1 MMSRGPT
8 VIASDQVTGEKGT
21 VLNASVQPRCLG
33 RFQLERLLGRGQMG
47 EAWKAYD
54 PTREDYVVVKILPS
68 ELQRNVRELDRV
80 KQSFLCIQRLQHQ
93 HICPVYDLGEDAE
106 TGHYLVMKFLPFGT
120 LDDYVAEYF
129 RQHGPLSVDEAV
141 RVLHPI
147 AEALDYAHSQA
158 VVHRDLK
165 PANILVSGDGDDAQ
179 LIDFGL
185 AAEIRTSLTRTTRT
199 VLESPGTLAYM
210 APEQW
215 RGRQVDGRAD
225 QYAFAVL
232 IYELL
237 AGRLPFESAETTIL
251 RQCVLEESVEAIPG
265 LPLSV
270 NTALARGL
278 AKQPDDRFP
287 SCVALLEAMQNER
300 TGLASPLGSAKPLP
314 EVLAIAD
321 PVVRVRAASELLTVL
336 LRALMPSMTS
346 GVDLRTLDV
355 LLPRALD
362 SDAQQSFFLTVTHLE
377 LLNGLEAWQTL
388 KQSDSATEL
397 SATELPDA
405 ETLSRLQ
412 SVWTRAINDLL
423 PHAPVAVSSAAR
435 NSVHA
440 QFPMSEAV
448 AVLTQRVK
456 TFAKAKYSH
465 WQHLPQPE
473 RWRQAA
479 IAAVAI
485 LCLGWGLPATYS
497 WLSPERA
504 AHTARIAAEKERTS
518 ALQAAADRKANTLFQ
533 PAETEF
539 QTQGVRQYDAHDYR
553 AARAAFERSQ
563 EGFRKARTLAEQMTT
578 SEKARSEAQA
588 SHSAAGQVL
597 AATRCPDKWREA
609 TQMLESADQ
618 RFTAA
623 LYPEAEKEFRQAQT
637 LFESLK
643 TEARQLGAAED
654 DATKA
659 LTAAKDSSREAEQA
673 QAAKLCPTSWNNG
686 QAKLTDAN
694 QSFAAKKFQLAYQQ
708 ANEAKALLQ
717 GAARDSHNLAHVRTD
732 AEEARTVAG
741 EKKADA
747 EKAKASLTFTD
758 ESDKRLFDDK
768 QFASANAQ
776 FTQAES
782 AWNRQDYAAA
792 RDGFRSAEASFQK
805 VIAQAN
811 QLLPRT
817 EAVAAKKA
825 AETVRDA
832 ATKGRADKLAQVR
845 QWQEGQVAWKEA
857 ETAFEAKEFVV
868 AKQHFERSASLCQEA
883 SVLVNLLQEIDQAQT
898 EIERLGVPE
907 PYLDQHGGEIWSE
920 LKKLI
925 AVVRTTS
932 DFAEQQKAAEQVR
945 RLLPKALNVGR
956 VISLFKDKKHE
967 EALDLLLTSWPDESD
982 PNRRALFNSCAAFVP
997 QWWWSQVEKLAE
1009 EAKGR
1014 DEQFH
1019 VAVTRAFAAAEVGH
1033 ESYSNSLQSAYDLAN
1048 QITNNS
1054 EFKFDGLMVLAN
1066 AQKVI
1071 GDRAGVRRTL
1081 KLAEQT
1087 VNLLEIQPRQLA
1099 GWDYRE
1105 LVSAKSLGF
1114 ALIAG
1119 LYRWLEDDAKA
1130 IEFELAAHRLLDTNY
1145 NQQNFYM
1152 NHALEHFRLYLVTDG
1167 AALSKRSSRMEELR
1181 LGEFRLHH
1189 AQYRRDDQIASYRNA
1204 SALLA
1209 RQAADVG
1216 LRSVYVTAKSS
1227 AEDLNRTASQES
1239 VSLLFFR
1246 ANLADAAL
1254 RMDDLDDAMTLV
1266 SQVEQAARNSFK
1278 QQTQLLP
1285 YVAQAARISQA
1296 VLAEIRAKNGNA
1308 EEALRVLDTVEC
1320 RPETTVNNRFW
1331 PVHRGLMSHCA
1342 TSALLAA
1349 REDADLSELYGQS
1362 KKRATVVT
1370 RVAALV
1376 GLAQA
1381 MEKRTTPS
1389 ASPARLKLVSHSES
1403 ATSKKL
1409 NEVVNDEEPERLK
1422 LSSNAA
1428 ANDHFREAESA
1439 SQQQNWQKAHDK
1451 CGLALQLVPNF
1462 KAALKLRA
1470 ECHWKMGKVTSAIR
1484 DAKAADWIPRAHLI
1498 KEATLKS
1505 DTTIVAK
1512 VPRDKWVEISDI
1524 EGSWLR
1530 VVRYLDANGDVQE
1543 PPNAWVKAD
1552 ELFTTK
1558 PDLTDDHV
1566 KAGAN
1571 IGANTGADMRE
1582 APQPSGSSAQERL
1595 ERYQEAKPY
1604 LDRFVPG
1611 NIRRFIP

>member
-8 VIASDQVTGEKGT
+8 VIASDQGTGEKGT

-68 ELQRNVRELDRV
+68 ELQGNVRELDRV
-80 KQSFLCIQRLQHQ
+80 KRSFLCIQRLQHQ

-120 LDDYVAEYF
+120 LDDYVAEYY
-129 RQHGPLSVDEAV
+129 RQYGPLPVEEAV
-141 RVLHPI
+141 RVLRPI

-237 AGRLPFESAETTIL
+237 AGRLPFESAETAIL

-346 GVDLRTLDV
+346 GVDLRTLDT
-355 LLPRALD
+355 LLPRVLD

-377 LLNGLEAWQTL
+377 LLNGLEVWQTL
-388 KQSDSATEL
+388 NQSDSATV
-397 SATELPDA
+397 LPDA

-412 SVWTRAINDLL
+412 SAWTRAINDLL
-423 PHAPVAVSSAAR
+423 PHAPVALSSAAG

-456 TFAKAKYSH
+456 TFAKVKYSH

-563 EGFRKARTLAEQMTT
+563 DGFRKARTLAEQMTT

-597 AATRCPDKWREA
+597 ASTRCPDKWREA
-609 TQMLESADQ
+609 TQLLESADQ

-686 QAKLTDAN
+686 QAKLTGAS

-717 GAARDSHNLAHVRTD
+717 GAARDSHNLARVRTD

-741 EKKADA
+741 KKKADA
-747 EKAKASLTFTD
+747 ENAKASLTLTD
-758 ESDKRLFDDK
+758 ESDMRLFDDK

-776 FTQAES
+776 LTQAES
-782 AWNRQDYAAA
+782 AWNRQDYSAA
-792 RDGFRSAEASFQK
+792 RDGFRAAEASFQK
-805 VIAQAN
+805 VIAQAD
-811 QLLPRT
+811 QLRPRT

-832 ATKGRADKLAQVR
+832 ATKGSADKLAQVR

-857 ETAFEAKEFVV
+857 ENAFEAKEFVV

-907 PYLDQHGGEIWSE
+907 PFLNQHGGEIWSE

-932 DFAEQQKAAEQVR
+932 EFAEQQKAAEQVR

-997 QWWWSQVEKLAE
+997 QWWWSQVEKLAAD
-1009 EAKGR
+1009 AKGR

-1019 VAVTRAFAAAEVGH
+1019 VAITRALAAADVGH
-1033 ESYSNSLQSAYDLAN
+1033 ESYSGSLKLAYELAE
-1048 QITNNS
+1048 QITNDS
-1054 EFKFDGLMVLAN
+1054 EFKFDGLMSLAN
-1066 AQKVI
+1066 AQKII
-1071 GDRAGVRRTL
+1071 GDRAGLKRTL
-1081 KLAEQT
+1081 KQAEQT
-1087 VNLLEIQPRQLA
+1087 VDLLEIQPRQLA

-1114 ALIAG
+1114 AQIAG

-1130 IEFELAAHRLLDTNY
+1130 GNYELYAHQLLNTNY
-1145 NQQNFYM
+1145 SKPNFYM
-1152 NHALEHFRLYLVTDG
+1152 NHANEHFRLYLMTDG
-1167 AALSKRSSRMEELR
+1167 AALPKRNSRPEELR
-1181 LGEFRLHH
+1181 LAEFRLYQ
-1189 AQYRRDDQIASYRNA
+1189 AQYHRDDQIASYRNA

-1227 AEDLNRTASQES
+1227 AENLNRAANQES
-1239 VSLLFFR
+1239 VVLLFFR
-1246 ANLADAAL
+1246 VHLADAAL
-1254 RMDDLDDAMTLV
+1254 RMNDLDDAKTLV

-1296 VLAEIRAKNGNA
+1296 ILAEIHATRGTADEAMRA
-1308 EEALRVLDTVEC
+1308 LDTVEC
-1320 RPETTVNNRFW
+1320 RPETTVNNHFW
-1331 PVHRGLMSHCA
+1331 PVHRGLVSHCKV
-1342 TSALLAA
+1342 SALLAA
-1349 REDADLSELYGQS
+1349 RDEADLSELYDRA
-1362 KKRATVVT
+1362 KKRPTVAT

-1389 ASPARLKLVSHSES
+1389 ASPARLKLVSYNES
-1403 ATSKKL
+1403 TTLKKL
-1409 NEVVNDEEPERLK
+1409 KETIQEEEPVGVK
-1422 LSSNAA
+1422 LSPNAI
-1428 ANDHFREAESA
+1428 ANDHFREAEVA

-1470 ECHWKMGKVTSAIR
+1470 ECHWKMGKVTSAMR
-1484 DAKAADWIPRAHLI
+1484 DAKAAGWIPRVHLI

-1505 DTTIVAK
+1505 DTTIIAK
-1512 VPRDKWVEISDI
+1512 VPRGKWVEITDI
-1524 EGSWLR
+1524 EDSWLR

-1543 PPNAWVKAD
+1543 PPHAWVQSD

-1558 PDLTDDHV
+1558 PDLADDHA

-1571 IGANTGADMRE
+1571 TGSDMRE
-1582 APQPSGSSAQERL
+1582 APQPSGSSAQEKL

-1611 NIRRFIP
+1611 NYRRFIP